1 MAIALCAWLAHL
13 NVLNTAQNYTE
24 EEQEEQR
31 PRKSCVVC
39 SYWVDVNL
47 ATWQPI
53 TIRENFQGP
62 PIFLPHLKR
71 KNLFTSVCSGNKD
84 TQDDTGQSI
93 SQTFK

>member
-1 MAIALCAWLAHL
+1 MAIALCARLAHL

-24 EEQEEQR
+24 EEQEELR
-31 PRKSCVVC
+31 PRKSCVVY

-53 TIRENFQGP
+53 RIRENFQGP

-71 KNLFTSVCSGNKD
+71 KNLFTSVCSD
-84 TQDDTGQSI
+84 SEDARDDTRQSI